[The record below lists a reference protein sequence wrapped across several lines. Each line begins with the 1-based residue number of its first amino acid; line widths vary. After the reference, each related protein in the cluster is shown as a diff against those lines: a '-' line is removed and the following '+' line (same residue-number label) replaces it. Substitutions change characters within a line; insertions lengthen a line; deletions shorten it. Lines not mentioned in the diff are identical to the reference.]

1 MSNTNVPDIV
11 NLSQIVEEQNTRVVR
26 RFFEAAA
33 TGDTSKAYEF
43 IGPDWFNPDSQ
54 ANSRLAKLRGPEGFI
69 EAIKVL
75 HNAFADLHY
84 EEEQIVVSKDK
95 VVAVMSV
102 RGRHIGEN
110 AGIPA
115 TGRSFS
121 TSAVEIFKIAN
132 GKIIEH
138 RAFRDRLRFLIQVG
152 VLGPSSPEYELV
164 FQTLKDSAS
173 K

>member
-1 MSNTNVPDIV
+1 
-11 NLSQIVEEQNTRVVR
+11 
-26 RFFEAAA
+26 
-33 TGDTSKAYEF
+33 
-43 IGPDWFNPDSQ
+43 
-54 ANSRLAKLRGPEGFI
+54 LRGPEGFI

-84 EEEQIVVSKDK
+84 EEGQIVVSKDK

-152 VLGPSSPEYELV
+152 VLGPSSSEYELV